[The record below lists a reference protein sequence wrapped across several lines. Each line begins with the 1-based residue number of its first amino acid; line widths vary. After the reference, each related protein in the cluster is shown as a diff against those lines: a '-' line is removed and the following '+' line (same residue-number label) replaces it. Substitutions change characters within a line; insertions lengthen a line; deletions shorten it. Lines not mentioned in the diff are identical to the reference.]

1 MVMFKEDSPI
11 KALYQ
16 SLPVLE
22 RQGEELSEEARL
34 KAINGPLLSW
44 YPAHARELPWRR
56 DRNPYRIWISEIMLQ
71 QTRVEAVKPYF
82 ERFMKALPDIKA
94 LAEVEEDAL
103 LKLWEGLGYYSRA
116 RNLKKAAVMIQE
128 EYGGRMPESYEELL
142 KLPGIGS
149 YTAGAVA
156 SIAFGIP
163 VPAVDGN
170 VMRVISRLLGSFED
184 ITRPQTKKRL
194 EILLKQTMD
203 QHQAGFFNQGLFEV
217 GALVCIPNGAPKCS
231 ECPLSSVCIARQKG
245 LWDEIPV
252 KPVKKARRIEEKTVL
267 VIVGRKEEPGKAEKE
282 ELREKEAKSQNVV
295 ALKKRPP
302 EGLLASL
309 YEFPNVEGK
318 LLLETSAQAAA
329 AAGVAETAVEAFRP
343 IGEAKHIFSHVEWH
357 MTGYLIQV
365 TGALPETFISAD
377 IRELEGKYP
386 VPNAFLAYR
395 KALSTIN

>member
-1 MVMFKEDSPI
+1 MAMSREPSPI

-22 RQGEELSEEARL
+22 RQGEELSKEARL

-44 YPAHARELPWRR
+44 YPLHARKLPWRA
-56 DRNPYRIWISEIMLQ
+56 DQNPYRIWVSEIMLQ

-82 ERFMKALPDIKA
+82 ERFMKALPDIKS
-94 LAEVEEDAL
+94 LAEAEDDAL

-116 RNLKKAAVMIQE
+116 RNLKKAAAMIQE
-128 EYGGRMPESYEELL
+128 EYGGRMPKSYEELL

-184 ITRPQTKKRL
+184 ITKPQTKKHL
-194 EILLKQTMD
+194 EMLLGRTMD
-203 QHQAGFFNQGLFEV
+203 RGQAGYYNQGLFEV
-217 GALVCIPNGAPKCS
+217 GALICIPNGTPKCE

-252 KPVKKARRIEEKTVL
+252 KPVKKTRRIEEKTVF
-267 VIVGRKEEPGKAEKE
+267 VIVGASKT
-282 ELREKEAKSQNVV
+282 SV
-295 ALKKRPP
+295 ALRKRPP
-302 EGLLASL
+302 KGLLASL

-318 LLLETSAQAAA
+318 QLLKTRRQAAEA
-329 AAGVAETAVEAFRP
+329 IGVAEASVEGFYP
-343 IGEAKHIFSHVEWH
+343 LGEAKHIFSHVEWH
-357 MTGYLIQV
+357 MSGYLIQV
-365 TGALPETFISAD
+365 QGDVPETFVSAE

-395 KALSTIN
+395 NALSKIN